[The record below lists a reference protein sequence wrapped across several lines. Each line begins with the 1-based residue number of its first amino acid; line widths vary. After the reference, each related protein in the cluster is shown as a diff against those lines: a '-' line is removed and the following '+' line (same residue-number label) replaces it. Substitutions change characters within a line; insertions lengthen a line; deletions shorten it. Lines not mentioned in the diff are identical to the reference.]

1 MPPSVMITEVDTP
14 FCNQILLL
22 TVTAEVGSLL
32 IGAGNS
38 Y

>member
-1 MPPSVMITEVDTP
+1 MPPSVMITKADSP
-14 FCNQILLL
+14 FCNQILLI